1 MDLDYLTRILTSQV
15 YDVAVRTDLQR
26 AVGLSD
32 RLGNDVWFKREDQ
45 QPIYSFKIRG
55 AYNKMASLS
64 AEERDAGVITTS
76 AGNHAQ
82 GVAYSAQH
90 LGMSATIVMPVTTPE
105 IKISACRARGA
116 IVVLHGD
123 SYSDAE
129 SYARK
134 LEAENGMTFVHPY
147 DDPLVIAGQGTIGLE
162 ISQQCATDDFTI
174 FVPIGGGGLAAGVAG
189 GMEHPGVRQQSRRS
203 RL

>member
-64 AEERDAGVITTS
+64 AEERDAGVITAS

-82 GVAYSAQH
+82 GVAFSCKLLNIKGVIYMPAITPKQKINQVRMF
-90 LGMSATIVMPVTTPE
+90 GGDNIDIVLD
-105 IKISACRARGA
+105 S
-116 IVVLHGD
+116 VV
-123 SYSDAE
+123 
-129 SYARK
+129 
-134 LEAENGMTFVHPY
+134 
-147 DDPLVIAGQGTIGLE
+147 
-162 ISQQCATDDFTI
+162 
-174 FVPIGGGGLAAGVAG
+174 
-189 GMEHPGVRQQSRRS
+189 
-203 RL
+203 